1 MASLVD
7 TAQFAWDRFDMYE
20 QMMTEKVQHGEYRAE
35 QRRGRKRKRMR
46 DEKAA
51 NGKRSKLRRI

>member
-1 MASLVD
+1 
-7 TAQFAWDRFDMYE
+7 MYE